1 MKRALLF
8 RSVREVIAA
17 ERLLSERG
25 LHPVAV
31 AVPRSLSSEC
41 GVCLRIPE
49 EEAER
54 ADALLDKE
62 RFSHVCARFAED

>member
-41 GVCLRIPE
+41 GVCLRISE
-49 EEAER
+49 EEAGA
-54 ADALLDKE
+54 ADELLAGKGIG
-62 RFSHVCARFAED
+62 HVCARFVED

>member
-1 MKRALLF
+1 MERALLF

-25 LHPVAV
+25 LHPVAI

-41 GVCLRIPE
+41 GVCLRISDD
-49 EEAER
+49 EAAR
-54 ADALLDKE
+54 AGALLDEE
-62 RFSHVCARFAED
+62 RFSHVCARFCED

>member
-1 MKRALLF
+1 MERALLF

-25 LHPVAV
+25 LHPVAI

-41 GVCLRIPE
+41 GVCLRISDD
-49 EEAER
+49 EAAR
-54 ADALLDKE
+54 ADALLDEE
-62 RFSHVCARFAED
+62 RFSHVCARFCED

>member
-1 MKRALLF
+1 MERALLF

-25 LHPVAV
+25 LHPVAI

-41 GVCLRIPE
+41 GVCLRISDD
-49 EEAER
+49 EAAR
-54 ADALLDKE
+54 ADALLDEE
-62 RFSHVCARFAED
+62 RFFHVCARFCED

>member
-17 ERLLSERG
+17 ERFLSERG
-25 LHPVAV
+25 LRPVAV

-41 GVCLRIPE
+41 GVCLRVSE
-49 EEAER
+49 DEAAR
-54 ADALLDKE
+54 ADALLTE
-62 RFSHVCARFAED
+62 GRFSHVCAKFVED